1 MSVSPVEARGGYQVP
16 EPQMVISCPTRV
28 LGTKLKSCARAV
40 APAAPSPSA
49 FNNRQWEAE
58 HGSTCTIKALGSRRQ
73 YVLKGVASQHV
84 LASFHKLD
92 AGQDHLGRKN
102 LN

>member
-49 FNNRQWEAE
+49 FDNRQWEAE
-58 HGSTCTIKALGSRRQ
+58 QHRHDHGPGEQESRRQ
-73 YVLKGVASQHV
+73 YVLKGVA
-84 LASFHKLD
+84 
-92 AGQDHLGRKN
+92 GMC
-102 LN
+102 